1 MNKYFYLSSA
11 IHTSSVLLQRPDH
24 RLFKDLDWD
33 RVESGEYAIV
43 DPLDPNAIL
52 YLPERDYIIQTRVS
66 QTQGNK
72 PVILATPRDKRP
84 ASVSVD
90 TPIAVPAV
98 PEKSGPDGASDK
110 DGDSKSET
118 PALDTSSSS
127 TTQTQNS
134 PTFTGKK
141 DLRWRLSR
149 LFKNPFHF
157 VKRVQTRSVHGMV
170 IENQVVVELDTLVP
184 LFRVWAYYLHR
195 RIVGLSSD
203 RTLQNNVLIFVRKLY
218 HSYRHHGIN
227 ALILRLKVMLFVINS
242 FIAGEKLKTT
252 DHLKYRIRLSNGLPS
267 MLPLPVR
274 QSIRNLNPST
284 IVIWGSLL
292 YLYRAISGKHK
303 KPDLSGIV
311 APFDL
316 TPEYES
322 HLSKLREFVPVFT
335 KWLFTRAKIDLQWVQ
350 KNICPAEF
358 VFSASAGPNT
368 AWSLTSAPLDTLYW
382 VLNGWKD
389 SVLYRYMHAI
399 KSTQLLGQLD
409 TNQFSDIATKL
420 IEMLIGPVSWNS
432 IEDADT
438 ASLDKV
444 RDALKSGRD
453 ASGNK
458 LPKTFRTD
466 ATQLHCGRLH
476 ALKEPA
482 GKVRIIAIVDIWTQT
497 FLRPLHDVFFKILKA
512 LPSDATFDQQEGVN
526 SFAKEGHKE
535 IFSYDLTAATDTI
548 PWVLYGVLLEG
559 ILGKDIV
566 DAWLSLLRSRPW
578 LTPNWEYDKTCH
590 RTGRV
595 KTFSKRITVAGK
607 HIVKYGTGQPMG
619 AYSSW
624 GALALLH
631 HGIVQYSAFLAGLFP
646 FSAYRVL
653 GDDIVIAGKAVAEK
667 YLLVCSQLGIKI
679 GLPKSF
685 TSSEGFF
692 NFASQSFLGEQNL
705 SPFSFADELASN
717 SAKSRFGAV
726 YQALGRGYLDPEA
739 DNFFARVL
747 RFTLIPSLTKRV
759 ETARRSGVVHNA
771 VHYVSGLVFGALL
784 SGSKAFGKSLQELTA
799 IEVGSGLVSP
809 GLPLFCMSLKRYA
822 QSSVKDIGD
831 SLLGLR
837 TYQGLILEEYKS
849 TLNKVEARIKTLQ
862 SIVSLPFVSKVYLAH
877 IKSINIKRI
886 HAELKEKYESALS
899 MLEWADIDF
908 SRDTV
913 LKPDRDLD
921 MICDEVKLPRWT
933 LDFKKCPK
941 IVFPDTVLLGDRE
954 HKVDPFA
961 QVFLGNA
968 HSQRMLLEDTVSEVT
983 TLSKTL
989 QDLRYDTTVEE
1000 VLEVGPIDVLITAEL
1015 RDAMSQPH
1023 VSEMTPEEKAKHLSD
1038 MREQLVTQYRKALER
1053 FKDKLLTINHSLDRS
1068 SLSILLPRH
1077 PQEAVRDFDRSL
1089 ISILDI
1095 ALKARKQNE
1104 KPSMFSFA

>member
-252 DHLKYRIRLSNGLPS
+252 DHLKYRVRLSNGLPS

-335 KWLFTRAKIDLQWVQ
+335 KWLFSRAKIDLQWVQ

-389 SVLYRYMHAI
+389 SVLYRYMQAI

-432 IEDADT
+432 IEDADA

-590 RTGRV
+590 RTGKV

-631 HGIVQYSAFLAGLFP
+631 HGVVQYSAYLAGLFP

-1000 VLEVGPIDVLITAEL
+1000 VLEVGPLDVLVIAEL

-1053 FKDKLLTINHSLDRS
+1053 FKDKLLTINKSLDRS